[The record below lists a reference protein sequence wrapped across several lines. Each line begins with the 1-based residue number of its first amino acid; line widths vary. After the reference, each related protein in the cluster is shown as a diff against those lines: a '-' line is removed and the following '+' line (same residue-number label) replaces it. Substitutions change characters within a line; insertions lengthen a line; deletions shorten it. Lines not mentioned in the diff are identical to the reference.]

1 MLNSLIVVIRSQ
13 CKPMPKS
20 QAIKL
25 IIDKFF
31 VNYMQKMKILG
42 GYVYVFMSMLN
53 II

>member
-1 MLNSLIVVIRSQ
+1 
-13 CKPMPKS
+13 MPKS

-53 II
+53 IIWIPQCQQISVI